1 MIVEKHTKET
11 DMTTLEKS
19 ITSTVYVVRN
29 GRVLLH
35 MHKKFNTWF
44 PLGGHVEPWELPHE
58 AAIREAREEA
68 GLAITLLSTEI
79 APSID
84 VGRVVR
90 IPAPFCLYGEEGRE
104 EDYFDFIYIATAESE
119 ALSPNDDESHEFRWL
134 SREDLLN
141 SDVKPHIKNTAL
153 AVFDFIMKK

>member
-1 MIVEKHTKET
+1 
-11 DMTTLEKS
+11 MTTLEKS
-19 ITSTVYVVRN
+19 MTSTVYVVRD

-35 MHKKFNTWF
+35 IHKKFNTWF

-68 GLAITLLSTEI
+68 GLAITLVSTEI
-79 APSID
+79 APPID

-104 EDYFDFIYIATAESE
+104 EDYFDFIYVASAENDV
-119 ALSPNDDESHEFRWL
+119 LSPNDDESHEFRWF
-134 SREDLLN
+134 SREELIA
-141 SDVKPHIKNTAL
+141 SEVKPHIKNTAL
-153 AVFDFIMKK
+153 AVLDFLERK